1 MNNKKRTS
9 LKTLILLPV
18 FILGALTIICNV
30 MAINNIRTVNS
41 NAADIT
47 DNCMMSVSDLGEI
60 KNDIQVIHTLGL
72 SHIIA
77 TDLNTMISVVGEIN
91 DNQEELEK
99 KLDEYKKYVQNDDM
113 DTYNSL
119 VSNYNTM
126 KYELGNIMAY
136 SALGKNEEAYA
147 IANGVVSDSSTA
159 IQKDIEVLS
168 THANDTASE
177 ARERLASVYIS
188 SLVSNGIVIIIS
200 VILIIVAI
208 YCVMKYVIK
217 PIIATNKDIRDII
230 DGIDNGEGDLT
241 KRVRVISN
249 DEIADLGNG
258 INLFMDK
265 LQEILKLIIE
275 NTNYME
281 NVVAEV
287 DGSVVKSNDS
297 ASDLSAMTEELSAT
311 MQDVGLSVNT
321 INDNADNILK
331 DVEIIAIKSD
341 DINQFSKEMKAN
353 AEKIESDARYNMVQT
368 GEKVGNI
375 LDVLN
380 KAIEDSKSVDQVN
393 NLTNDILNIS
403 SQTNLLALNASI
415 EAARAGEAGKGFA
428 VVADEIRQLA
438 DSSRET
444 ANKIQSINSVVVAA
458 VNNLSDN
465 ANNLVSYLQ
474 QTILPEF
481 QTFVDGGVKYKENAS
496 YIENAMDEFVEKT
509 DVLKKNMDEIAHSIN
524 TITTVVDD
532 GAAGVNN
539 AAISTQDLVEDI
551 VNISNKMIENKGIAQ
566 NLKGIRI
573 SEYGNVVVQ
582 TDKFFDR
589 LYHVP
594 LKKA

>member
-47 DNCMMSVSDLGEI
+47 DNCMRSVSDLGEI

-77 TDLNTMISVVGEIN
+77 TDLNTMISIVGEIN

-113 DTYNSL
+113 ETYNSL

-321 INDNADNILK
+321 INDNADDMLK
-331 DVEIIAIKSD
+331 DVEIIATKSD

-551 VNISNKMIENKGIAQ
+551 VNISNKMIENKSIAQ
-566 NLKGIRI
+566 NLKNSTNIFA
-573 SEYGNVVVQ
+573 
-582 TDKFFDR
+582 KF
-589 LYHVP
+589 
-594 LKKA
+594 

>member
-265 LQEILKLIIE
+265 LKEILKLIIE

-321 INDNADNILK
+321 INDNADDILK
-331 DVEIIAIKSD
+331 DVEIIATKSD
-341 DINQFSKEMKAN
+341 NINQFSKEMKAN

-444 ANKIQSINSVVVAA
+444 ANKIQSIISVVVAA

-566 NLKGIRI
+566 NLKNSTNIFA
-573 SEYGNVVVQ
+573 
-582 TDKFFDR
+582 KF
-589 LYHVP
+589 
-594 LKKA
+594 

>member
-91 DNQEELEK
+91 DNQEELEQ

-177 ARERLASVYIS
+177 ARERLTSVYAS

-331 DVEIIAIKSD
+331 DVEIIATKSD

-539 AAISTQDLVEDI
+539 AAISTQDLVEDM
-551 VNISNKMIENKGIAQ
+551 VNISNKMIENKSIAQ
-566 NLKGIRI
+566 NLKNSTNIFA
-573 SEYGNVVVQ
+573 
-582 TDKFFDR
+582 KF
-589 LYHVP
+589 
-594 LKKA
+594 

>member
-331 DVEIIAIKSD
+331 DVEIIATKSD

-415 EAARAGEAGKGFA
+415 ESARAGEAGKGFA

-551 VNISNKMIENKGIAQ
+551 VNISNKMIENKSIAQ
-566 NLKGIRI
+566 NLKNSTNIFA
-573 SEYGNVVVQ
+573 
-582 TDKFFDR
+582 KF
-589 LYHVP
+589 
-594 LKKA
+594 

>member
-321 INDNADNILK
+321 INDNADDILK
-331 DVEIIAIKSD
+331 DVEIIATKSD
-341 DINQFSKEMKAN
+341 NINQFSKEMKAN

-551 VNISNKMIENKGIAQ
+551 VNISNKMIENKSVAQ
-566 NLKGIRI
+566 NLKNSTNIFA
-573 SEYGNVVVQ
+573 
-582 TDKFFDR
+582 KF
-589 LYHVP
+589 
-594 LKKA
+594 

>member
-47 DNCMMSVSDLGEI
+47 DNCMRSVSDLGEI

-77 TDLNTMISVVGEIN
+77 TDLNTMISVVGEVN
-91 DNQEELEK
+91 DNQEELEQ
-99 KLDEYKKYVQNDDM
+99 KLDEYKKYVRNEDM

-147 IANGVVSDSSTA
+147 IANGVVSNSSTA
-159 IQKDIEVLS
+159 IQNDIEVLS

-177 ARERLASVYIS
+177 ARERLASVYVS

-200 VILIIVAI
+200 VIMIIVAI

-217 PIIATNKDIRDII
+217 PITATNKDIRDII
-230 DGIDNGEGDLT
+230 EGIDNEEGDLT

-331 DVEIIAIKSD
+331 DVEIIATKSD

-353 AEKIESDARYNMVQT
+353 AEKIESDARYNMIQT

-444 ANKIQSINSVVVAA
+444 ANKIQSINSVVVTA

-481 QTFVDGGVKYKENAS
+481 QTFVDGGVKYKDNAS
-496 YIENAMDEFVEKT
+496 YIESAMDEFVEKT

-524 TITTVVDD
+524 TITTVVDE

-551 VNISNKMIENKGIAQ
+551 VNISNKMIENKSIAQ
-566 NLKGIRI
+566 NLKNSTNIFA
-573 SEYGNVVVQ
+573 
-582 TDKFFDR
+582 KF
-589 LYHVP
+589 
-594 LKKA
+594 

>member
-47 DNCMMSVSDLGEI
+47 DNCMRSVSDLGEI

-91 DNQEELEK
+91 DNQEELEQ

-168 THANDTASE
+168 TYANDTASE
-177 ARERLASVYIS
+177 ARERLTSVYVS

-331 DVEIIAIKSD
+331 DVEIIATKSD

-566 NLKGIRI
+566 NLKNSTNIFA
-573 SEYGNVVVQ
+573 
-582 TDKFFDR
+582 KF
-589 LYHVP
+589 
-594 LKKA
+594 

>member
-9 LKTLILLPV
+9 LKMLILLPV
-18 FILGALTIICNV
+18 FILGALTIICNI

-47 DNCMMSVSDLGEI
+47 DNCMRSVSDLGEI

-91 DNQEELEK
+91 DNQEELEQ

-177 ARERLASVYIS
+177 ARERLTSVYVS

-331 DVEIIAIKSD
+331 DVEIIATKSD

-353 AEKIESDARYNMVQT
+353 AEKIESDARYNMIQT

-444 ANKIQSINSVVVAA
+444 ANKIQSINSVVVTA

-481 QTFVDGGVKYKENAS
+481 QTFVDGGVKYKDNAS
-496 YIENAMDEFVEKT
+496 YIESAMDEFVEKT

-524 TITTVVDD
+524 TITTVVDE

-551 VNISNKMIENKGIAQ
+551 VNISNKMIENKSIAQ
-566 NLKGIRI
+566 NLKNSTNIFA
-573 SEYGNVVVQ
+573 
-582 TDKFFDR
+582 KF
-589 LYHVP
+589 
-594 LKKA
+594 

>member
-331 DVEIIAIKSD
+331 DVEIIATKSD

-539 AAISTQDLVEDI
+539 AAISTQGLVEDI
-551 VNISNKMIENKGIAQ
+551 VNISNKMIENKSVAQ
-566 NLKGIRI
+566 NLKNSTNIFA
-573 SEYGNVVVQ
+573 
-582 TDKFFDR
+582 KF
-589 LYHVP
+589 
-594 LKKA
+594 

>member
-265 LQEILKLIIE
+265 LKEILKLIIE

-321 INDNADNILK
+321 INDNADDILK
-331 DVEIIAIKSD
+331 DVEIIATKSD
-341 DINQFSKEMKAN
+341 NINQFSKEMKAN

-566 NLKGIRI
+566 NLKNSTNIFA
-573 SEYGNVVVQ
+573 
-582 TDKFFDR
+582 KF
-589 LYHVP
+589 
-594 LKKA
+594 

>member
-230 DGIDNGEGDLT
+230 YGIDNGEGDLT

-321 INDNADNILK
+321 INDNADDILK
-331 DVEIIAIKSD
+331 DVEIIATKSD
-341 DINQFSKEMKAN
+341 NINQFSKEMKAN

-566 NLKGIRI
+566 NLKNSTNIFA
-573 SEYGNVVVQ
+573 
-582 TDKFFDR
+582 KF
-589 LYHVP
+589 
-594 LKKA
+594 

>member
-41 NAADIT
+41 NAADIA
-47 DNCMMSVSDLGEI
+47 DNCMRSVSDLGEI

-77 TDLNTMISVVGEIN
+77 TDLNTMISVVGKIN
-91 DNQEELEK
+91 DNQEELEQ
-99 KLDEYKKYVQNDDM
+99 KLNEYKKYVQTDDM

-119 VSNYNTM
+119 VSNCDTM

-321 INDNADNILK
+321 INDNADDILK
-331 DVEIIAIKSD
+331 DVEIIATKSD
-341 DINQFSKEMKAN
+341 NINQFSKEMKAN

-566 NLKGIRI
+566 NLKNSTNIFA
-573 SEYGNVVVQ
+573 
-582 TDKFFDR
+582 KF
-589 LYHVP
+589 
-594 LKKA
+594 

>member
-1 MNNKKRTS
+1 
-9 LKTLILLPV
+9 
-18 FILGALTIICNV
+18 
-30 MAINNIRTVNS
+30 
-41 NAADIT
+41 
-47 DNCMMSVSDLGEI
+47 
-60 KNDIQVIHTLGL
+60 
-72 SHIIA
+72 
-77 TDLNTMISVVGEIN
+77 
-91 DNQEELEK
+91 
-99 KLDEYKKYVQNDDM
+99 
-113 DTYNSL
+113 
-119 VSNYNTM
+119 
-126 KYELGNIMAY
+126 
-136 SALGKNEEAYA
+136 
-147 IANGVVSDSSTA
+147 
-159 IQKDIEVLS
+159 
-168 THANDTASE
+168 
-177 ARERLASVYIS
+177 
-188 SLVSNGIVIIIS
+188 
-200 VILIIVAI
+200 
-208 YCVMKYVIK
+208 MKYVIK

-331 DVEIIAIKSD
+331 DVEIIATKSD

-539 AAISTQDLVEDI
+539 AAISTQDLVEDM

-566 NLKGIRI
+566 NLKNSTNIFA
-573 SEYGNVVVQ
+573 
-582 TDKFFDR
+582 KF
-589 LYHVP
+589 
-594 LKKA
+594 

>member
-119 VSNYNTM
+119 VSNYNNM

-321 INDNADNILK
+321 INDNADDILK
-331 DVEIIAIKSD
+331 DVEIIATKSD
-341 DINQFSKEMKAN
+341 NINQFSKEMKAN

-403 SQTNLLALNASI
+403 IQTNLLALNASI

-551 VNISNKMIENKGIAQ
+551 VNISNKMIENKSIAQ
-566 NLKGIRI
+566 NLKNSTNIFA
-573 SEYGNVVVQ
+573 
-582 TDKFFDR
+582 KF
-589 LYHVP
+589 
-594 LKKA
+594 

>member
-77 TDLNTMISVVGEIN
+77 TDLNTMISIVGEIN

-113 DTYNSL
+113 ETYNSL

-147 IANGVVSDSSTA
+147 IANGVVSDSSKA
-159 IQKDIEVLS
+159 IQNDIEVLS

-177 ARERLASVYIS
+177 ARERLTSVYVS

-321 INDNADNILK
+321 INDNADDMLK
-331 DVEIIAIKSD
+331 DVEIIATKSD

-524 TITTVVDD
+524 TITTVVDE

-539 AAISTQDLVEDI
+539 AAISTQNLVEDI
-551 VNISNKMIENKGIAQ
+551 VNISNKMIENKSIAQ
-566 NLKGIRI
+566 NLKNSTNIFA
-573 SEYGNVVVQ
+573 
-582 TDKFFDR
+582 KF
-589 LYHVP
+589 
-594 LKKA
+594 

>member
-1 MNNKKRTS
+1 MNNKKMAS

-136 SALGKNEEAYA
+136 SALGKTEEAYA

-177 ARERLASVYIS
+177 ARERLTSVYAS

-331 DVEIIAIKSD
+331 DVEIIATKSD

-566 NLKGIRI
+566 NLKNSTNIFA
-573 SEYGNVVVQ
+573 
-582 TDKFFDR
+582 KF
-589 LYHVP
+589 
-594 LKKA
+594 

>member
-177 ARERLASVYIS
+177 ARERLTSVYVS

-331 DVEIIAIKSD
+331 DVEIIATKSD

-368 GEKVGNI
+368 SEKVGNI

-539 AAISTQDLVEDI
+539 AAISTQGLVEDI

-566 NLKGIRI
+566 NLKNSTNIFA
-573 SEYGNVVVQ
+573 
-582 TDKFFDR
+582 KF
-589 LYHVP
+589 
-594 LKKA
+594 

>member
-18 FILGALTIICNV
+18 FILGALTIVCNV

-91 DNQEELEK
+91 DNQEELEQ
-99 KLDEYKKYVQNDDM
+99 KLDEYKKYVQTDDM

-159 IQKDIEVLS
+159 IQNDIEVLS

-177 ARERLASVYIS
+177 ARERLTSVYVS

-287 DGSVVKSNDS
+287 DGSVAKSNDS

-321 INDNADNILK
+321 INDNADDILK
-331 DVEIIAIKSD
+331 DVEIIATKSD
-341 DINQFSKEMKAN
+341 NINQFSKEMKAN

-551 VNISNKMIENKGIAQ
+551 VNISNKMIENKSIAQ
-566 NLKGIRI
+566 NLKNSTNIFA
-573 SEYGNVVVQ
+573 
-582 TDKFFDR
+582 KF
-589 LYHVP
+589 
-594 LKKA
+594 

>member
-1 MNNKKRTS
+1 M
-9 LKTLILLPV
+9 LILLPV
-18 FILGALTIICNV
+18 FILGALTIICNI

-47 DNCMMSVSDLGEI
+47 DNCMRSVSDLGEI

-77 TDLNTMISVVGEIN
+77 TDLNTMISVVGEVN
-91 DNQEELEK
+91 DNQEELEQ
-99 KLDEYKKYVQNDDM
+99 KLDEYKKYVRNEDM

-147 IANGVVSDSSTA
+147 IANGVVSNSSTA
-159 IQKDIEVLS
+159 IQNDIEVLS

-177 ARERLASVYIS
+177 ARERLASVYVS

-200 VILIIVAI
+200 VIMIIVAI

-217 PIIATNKDIRDII
+217 PITATNKDIRDII
-230 DGIDNGEGDLT
+230 EGIDNEEGDLT

-275 NTNYME
+275 NT
-281 NVVAEV
+281 
-287 DGSVVKSNDS
+287 VKSNDS

-311 MQDVGLSVNT
+311 MQDVGHSVNT
-321 INDNADNILK
+321 INDNADDILK
-331 DVEIIAIKSD
+331 DVEIIATKSD

-353 AEKIESDARYNMVQT
+353 AEKIESDARYNMIQT

-444 ANKIQSINSVVVAA
+444 ANKIQSINSVVVTA

-481 QTFVDGGVKYKENAS
+481 QTFVDGGVKYKDNAS

-524 TITTVVDD
+524 TITTVVDE

-551 VNISNKMIENKGIAQ
+551 VNISNKMIENKSIAQ
-566 NLKGIRI
+566 NLKNSTNIFA
-573 SEYGNVVVQ
+573 
-582 TDKFFDR
+582 KF
-589 LYHVP
+589 
-594 LKKA
+594 

>member
-168 THANDTASE
+168 TYANDTASE
-177 ARERLASVYIS
+177 ARERLTSVYAS

-321 INDNADNILK
+321 INDNADDILK
-331 DVEIIAIKSD
+331 DVEIIATKSD
-341 DINQFSKEMKAN
+341 NINQFSKKMKAN

-566 NLKGIRI
+566 NLKNSTNIFA
-573 SEYGNVVVQ
+573 
-582 TDKFFDR
+582 KF
-589 LYHVP
+589 
-594 LKKA
+594 

>member
-91 DNQEELEK
+91 DNQEELEQ

-177 ARERLASVYIS
+177 ARERLTSVYVS

-331 DVEIIAIKSD
+331 DVEIIATKSD

-539 AAISTQDLVEDI
+539 AAISTQDLVEDM
-551 VNISNKMIENKGIAQ
+551 VNISNKMIENKSIAQ
-566 NLKGIRI
+566 NLKNSTNIFA
-573 SEYGNVVVQ
+573 
-582 TDKFFDR
+582 KF
-589 LYHVP
+589 
-594 LKKA
+594 

>member
-91 DNQEELEK
+91 DNQEELEQ

-177 ARERLASVYIS
+177 ARERLTSVHIS

-200 VILIIVAI
+200 AILIIVAI

-331 DVEIIAIKSD
+331 DVEIIATKSD

-368 GEKVGNI
+368 SEKVGNI

-481 QTFVDGGVKYKENAS
+481 QTFVDDGVKYKENAS

-539 AAISTQDLVEDI
+539 AAISTQGLVEDI

-566 NLKGIRI
+566 NLKNSTNIFA
-573 SEYGNVVVQ
+573 
-582 TDKFFDR
+582 KF
-589 LYHVP
+589 
-594 LKKA
+594 

>member
-1 MNNKKRTS
+1 MNNKKRAS

-177 ARERLASVYIS
+177 ARERLTSVYVS

-331 DVEIIAIKSD
+331 DVEIIATKSD

-368 GEKVGNI
+368 SEKVGNI

-539 AAISTQDLVEDI
+539 AAISTQDLVEDM
-551 VNISNKMIENKGIAQ
+551 VNISNKMIENKSIAQ
-566 NLKGIRI
+566 NLKNSTNIFA
-573 SEYGNVVVQ
+573 
-582 TDKFFDR
+582 KF
-589 LYHVP
+589 
-594 LKKA
+594 

>member
-136 SALGKNEEAYA
+136 SALGKNEEAYT

-331 DVEIIAIKSD
+331 DVEIIATKSD

-539 AAISTQDLVEDI
+539 AAISTQDLVEDM
-551 VNISNKMIENKGIAQ
+551 VNISNKMIENKSIAQ
-566 NLKGIRI
+566 NLKNSTNIFA
-573 SEYGNVVVQ
+573 
-582 TDKFFDR
+582 KF
-589 LYHVP
+589 
-594 LKKA
+594 

>member
-331 DVEIIAIKSD
+331 DVEIIATKSD

-551 VNISNKMIENKGIAQ
+551 VNISNKMIENKSIAQ
-566 NLKGIRI
+566 NLKNSNNIFA
-573 SEYGNVVVQ
+573 
-582 TDKFFDR
+582 KF
-589 LYHVP
+589 
-594 LKKA
+594 

>member
-41 NAADIT
+41 NAADIA
-47 DNCMMSVSDLGEI
+47 DNCMRSVSDLGEI

-77 TDLNTMISVVGEIN
+77 TDLNTMISVVGKIN
-91 DNQEELEK
+91 DNQEELEQ
-99 KLDEYKKYVQNDDM
+99 KLNEYKKYVQTYDM

-119 VSNYNTM
+119 VSNCDTM

-177 ARERLASVYIS
+177 ARERLTSVYVS

-287 DGSVVKSNDS
+287 DGSVAKSNDS

-321 INDNADNILK
+321 INDNADAIRK
-331 DVEIIAIKSD
+331 DVEIIATKSD
-341 DINQFSKEMKAN
+341 DINKFSKEMKAN

-380 KAIEDSKSVDQVN
+380 RAIEDSKSVDQVN

-474 QTILPEF
+474 QTILPEL

-509 DVLKKNMDEIAHSIN
+509 DVLKKNMEEIAHSIN
-524 TITTVVDD
+524 TITTVVDE

-551 VNISNKMIENKGIAQ
+551 VNISNKMIENKSIAQ
-566 NLKGIRI
+566 NLKNSTNIFA
-573 SEYGNVVVQ
+573 
-582 TDKFFDR
+582 KF
-589 LYHVP
+589 
-594 LKKA
+594 

>member
-91 DNQEELEK
+91 DNQEELKK

-177 ARERLASVYIS
+177 ARERLTSVYAS

-287 DGSVVKSNDS
+287 DGSVVKSNAS

-321 INDNADNILK
+321 INDNADDILK
-331 DVEIIAIKSD
+331 DVEIIATKSD
-341 DINQFSKEMKAN
+341 NINQFSKEMKAN

-551 VNISNKMIENKGIAQ
+551 VNISNKMVENKGIAQ
-566 NLKGIRI
+566 NLKNSTNIFA
-573 SEYGNVVVQ
+573 
-582 TDKFFDR
+582 KF
-589 LYHVP
+589 
-594 LKKA
+594 

>member
-47 DNCMMSVSDLGEI
+47 DNCMRSVSDLGEI

-91 DNQEELEK
+91 DNQEELEQ

-177 ARERLASVYIS
+177 ARERLTSVYVS

-331 DVEIIAIKSD
+331 DVEIIATKSD

-539 AAISTQDLVEDI
+539 AAISTQDLVEDM
-551 VNISNKMIENKGIAQ
+551 VNISNKMIENKSIAQ
-566 NLKGIRI
+566 NLKKSTNIFA
-573 SEYGNVVVQ
+573 
-582 TDKFFDR
+582 KF
-589 LYHVP
+589 
-594 LKKA
+594 

>member
-136 SALGKNEEAYA
+136 SALGKTEEAYA

-177 ARERLASVYIS
+177 ARERLTSVYAS

-311 MQDVGLSVNT
+311 MQNVGLSVNT

-331 DVEIIAIKSD
+331 DVEIIATKSD

-551 VNISNKMIENKGIAQ
+551 VNISNKMIENKSIAQ
-566 NLKGIRI
+566 NLKNSTNIFA
-573 SEYGNVVVQ
+573 
-582 TDKFFDR
+582 KF
-589 LYHVP
+589 
-594 LKKA
+594 

>member
-136 SALGKNEEAYA
+136 SALGKTEEAYA

-177 ARERLASVYIS
+177 ARERLTSVYAS

-331 DVEIIAIKSD
+331 DVEIIATKSD

-444 ANKIQSINSVVVAA
+444 ANKIQSINSVVAAA

-566 NLKGIRI
+566 NLKNSTNIFA
-573 SEYGNVVVQ
+573 
-582 TDKFFDR
+582 KF
-589 LYHVP
+589 
-594 LKKA
+594 

>member
-91 DNQEELEK
+91 DNQEELEQ
-99 KLDEYKKYVQNDDM
+99 KLDEYKKYVQTDDM

-159 IQKDIEVLS
+159 IQNDIEVLS

-177 ARERLASVYIS
+177 ARERLTSVYVS

-321 INDNADNILK
+321 INDNADDILK
-331 DVEIIAIKSD
+331 DVEIIATKSD
-341 DINQFSKEMKAN
+341 NINQFSKEMKAN

-551 VNISNKMIENKGIAQ
+551 VNISNKMIENKSIAQ
-566 NLKGIRI
+566 NLKNSTNIFA
-573 SEYGNVVVQ
+573 
-582 TDKFFDR
+582 KF
-589 LYHVP
+589 
-594 LKKA
+594 

>member
-113 DTYNSL
+113 NTYNSL

-331 DVEIIAIKSD
+331 DVEIIATKSD

-566 NLKGIRI
+566 NLKNSTNIFA
-573 SEYGNVVVQ
+573 
-582 TDKFFDR
+582 KF
-589 LYHVP
+589 
-594 LKKA
+594 

>member
-18 FILGALTIICNV
+18 FILGALTIVCNV

-177 ARERLASVYIS
+177 ARERLTSVYAS

-331 DVEIIAIKSD
+331 DVEIIATKSD

-375 LDVLN
+375 LEVLN

-551 VNISNKMIENKGIAQ
+551 VNISNKMIENKSIAQ
-566 NLKGIRI
+566 NLKNSTNIFA
-573 SEYGNVVVQ
+573 
-582 TDKFFDR
+582 KF
-589 LYHVP
+589 
-594 LKKA
+594 

>member
-136 SALGKNEEAYA
+136 SALGKTEEAYA

-177 ARERLASVYIS
+177 ARERLTSVYAS

-331 DVEIIAIKSD
+331 DVEIIATKSD

-551 VNISNKMIENKGIAQ
+551 VNIGNKMIENKGIAQ
-566 NLKGIRI
+566 NLKNSTNIFA
-573 SEYGNVVVQ
+573 
-582 TDKFFDR
+582 KF
-589 LYHVP
+589 
-594 LKKA
+594 

>member
-91 DNQEELEK
+91 DNQEELEQ

-331 DVEIIAIKSD
+331 DVEIIATKSD

-551 VNISNKMIENKGIAQ
+551 VNISNKMIENKSIAQ
-566 NLKGIRI
+566 NLKNSTNIFA
-573 SEYGNVVVQ
+573 
-582 TDKFFDR
+582 KF
-589 LYHVP
+589 
-594 LKKA
+594 